1 MLPQVGSEVAR
12 RAKGL
17 GCKVIAYDPYASAEM
32 AKALGV
38 TLLPLDECLAV
49 REQGYSNGGAL
60 GLAIH
65 VKDSRWVLSG
75 SGLSVVTHL

>member
-1 MLPQVGSEVAR
+1 LHPVKFTHKCTVRAQVGSEVAR

-38 TLLPLDECLAV
+38 TLMPLDECLAV
-49 REQGYSNGGAL
+49 RVAYNFL
-60 GLAIH
+60 T
-65 VKDSRWVLSG
+65 RRVLKTNYG
-75 SGLSVVTHL
+75 PDAFG